1 MLIGSLIALS
11 ALFCH
16 IAIICSTYF
25 LTIQKIR
32 FCFQMLEVNALEF
45 GFDSPLV
52 TSLSFT
58 VQKGQIR
65 LLHGPSGCGKSTLLA
80 LISGTPIVNINWAGE
95 IRLNSIDIGVLPAHR
110 RAVGIMYQDPLLFPH
125 LTVGENLAF
134 GLSPSIRGKAR
145 YAAVQNALA
154 ATSLDGFGQ
163 RDPASLSGG
172 QAARIALMRALLAE
186 PKALLMDE
194 AFSSLDPDL
203 RRQFGQFVA
212 KQIKQRQIPALL
224 VSHDE
229 ADQEFATVPVLNFP
243 KG

>member
-1 MLIGSLIALS
+1 
-11 ALFCH
+11 
-16 IAIICSTYF
+16 
-25 LTIQKIR
+25 
-32 FCFQMLEVNALEF
+32 MLEVNALEF
-45 GFDSPLV
+45 GFGSPLV

-80 LISGTPIVNINWAGE
+80 LISGTPILNINWAGE
-95 IRLNSIDIGVLPAHR
+95 IRLNDIDIGVLPAHR
-110 RAVGIMYQDPLLFPH
+110 RSVGIMYQDPLLFPH

-134 GLSPSIRGKAR
+134 GLASSIRGKAR
-145 YAAVQNALA
+145 YAAVQGALA

-212 KQIKQRQIPALL
+212 KQIKQRKIPALL

-229 ADQEFATVPVLNFP
+229 ADQEFATDAVFKFP
-243 KG
+243 KV

>member
-1 MLIGSLIALS
+1 
-11 ALFCH
+11 
-16 IAIICSTYF
+16 
-25 LTIQKIR
+25 
-32 FCFQMLEVNALEF
+32 MLEVYKLEF
-45 GFDSPLV
+45 GFDRPLV
-52 TSLSFT
+52 SGLSF
-58 VQKGQIR
+58 VVPKGQIR

-80 LISGTPIVNINWAGE
+80 LISGTPLLNMNWAGE
-95 IRLNSIDIGVLPAHR
+95 IRLNGIDIGALPAHR
-110 RAVGIMYQDPLLFPH
+110 RAVGIMYQDALLFPH

-134 GLSPSIRGKAR
+134 GLPSLIRGKAR
-145 YAAVQNALA
+145 HTAVQNALA

-212 KQIKQRQIPALL
+212 KQIKLREIPALL
-224 VSHDE
+224 VSHDK
-229 ADQEFATVPVLNFP
+229 ADQEFATNPVLKFP
-243 KG
+243 KV

>member
-1 MLIGSLIALS
+1 
-11 ALFCH
+11 
-16 IAIICSTYF
+16 
-25 LTIQKIR
+25 
-32 FCFQMLEVNALEF
+32 MLEVNALEF

-229 ADQEFATVPVLNFP
+229 ADQEFATDDVFKFP
-243 KG
+243 QV